1 MEESYT
7 KEAIGQLTASEFSTV
22 TGHNEDVDVKDHLRQ
37 CLLAKAAV
45 MAGLFVR
52 ASEGDNAAAK
62 QYLDNSLQ
70 LED

>member
-1 MEESYT
+1 MEELYT

-22 TGHNEDVDVKDHLRQ
+22 TGRNDDGEVKEHLRQ
-37 CLLAKAAV
+37 CLLAKSAV
-45 MAGLFVR
+45 MSGLFIR
-52 ASEGDNAAAK
+52 ASEGDNTAAK